1 MMLKTSTPTLI
12 VVRHAPVDQKYRGVC
27 YGRSDAILGPEG
39 EQLSCAV
46 VEELA
51 AWRQATIVHSGLQ
64 RTRFLA
70 ERLAEQLE
78 CSATTCE
85 ALRERDFGTWEMQPW
100 SEIHARHPDEML
112 RMISE
117 PETYRPGGGETTFE
131 MRDRVLRWFESLPN
145 ADLTIA
151 VTHGGPI
158 ASLLGSQGGIPV
170 TEWAELIPR
179 CGQIV
184 PIQKRASG
192 LCPASEQE

>member
-1 MMLKTSTPTLI
+1 MTLKIATPTLI
-12 VVRHAPVDQKYRGVC
+12 VVRHAPVDRKYRGVC
-27 YGRSDAILGPEG
+27 YGRSDAELGPEG
-39 EQLSCAV
+39 KQLSYSV

-51 AWRQATIVHSGLQ
+51 AWGKATIVHSGLQ

-78 CSATTCE
+78 CSVTTCE

-100 SEIHARHPDEML
+100 SEIHAQHGDEIL

-117 PETYRPGGGETTFE
+117 PETYRPGGGETTYE
-131 MRDRVLRWFESLPN
+131 MRDRVLQWFESLLD

-158 ASLLGSQGGIPV
+158 ASLLGTQRRIPV
-170 TEWAELIPR
+170 TDWVDLIPR

-184 PIQKRASG
+184 PIHKA
-192 LCPASEQE
+192 ATEQG